1 LSVPEDDFTPHGLL
15 WTPGHHAR
23 SWSAPV
29 GGVGATDPR
38 HVGAG
43 FRLLAPRRFAALWIE
58 LALPDGAL
66 LATREQFQRAGRL
79 WARVHT
85 CRRILLRW
93 QGERAALELL
103 AYSAGPQ
110 ALGYALHVRG
120 ATAAWRLDG
129 AVPPEAVVVV
139 DGQRLRTGERVEVT
153 GDTSRAWFALDGT
166 PPVWAA
172 EDMAREDERFWAG
185 APRLSGDW
193 PEAWRRGW
201 VSDLE
206 TTRLLVQPPGGI
218 YAGPWPSWMAEWPR
232 AVAAEGSLDM
242 ARLAVADGAT
252 ATAALETLWTQ
263 APAPNLPCVFRDGQ
277 PNMVAAD
284 GRVCG
289 TSPAWCLPVQQVE
302 RAFLWSGDRAWLA
315 RILPALAAYL
325 EWWARER
332 VVDGYPTYACT
343 WESGE
348 DDNPRLDPHGT
359 GSSAILGRNRP
370 PELPAALASGAQ
382 AIARLHNA
390 LGDRAGARRWRAFA
404 KRYRT
409 LLEARYWD
417 DEQQRYRDLDP
428 ATGGFLEANRD
439 AYWQTDSVRQSPLGL
454 LAALATS
461 DPARQAALARE
472 LPSYDAAP
480 WRWWPSWS
488 SAVLAAADAL
498 GEHAFAGR
506 FAAGI
511 VARVWR
517 DLDARAATG
526 EVTGRPLPGVARE
539 YWPEPIAGY
548 HVHDG
553 YGWGAETAT
562 FFLRHIVGLRPTW
575 HRGTPAFLLSP
586 CLPPD
591 LAEDGRHYAIG
602 TFTLRGW
609 RFSLAL
615 EPAAGETRVRVTSQ
629 QAGQVTLAV
638 TGARDVWSRGLNL
651 LAVRERSLH
660 RLNSGGELAFGL
672 QAGETARVQMA

>member
-390 LGDRAGARRWRAFA
+390 LGDRAGARSRSAIAHFSKRATGMTSSSDTATWTRRPAASWRRTATLTGRRTACASRRSACWPRWRQAT
-404 KRYRT
+404 RP
-409 LLEARYWD
+409 ARRRSRANC
-417 DEQQRYRDLDP
+417 QATTRRRGAGGRRGP
-428 ATGGFLEANRD
+428 APCSRLPMRWASTP
-439 AYWQTDSVRQSPLGL
+439 SPAGSPP
-454 LAALATS
+454 ASSRASGATS
-461 DPARQAALARE
+461 TRAPRPARS
-472 LPSYDAAP
+472 P
-480 WRWWPSWS
+480 
-488 SAVLAAADAL
+488 
-498 GEHAFAGR
+498 AGR
-506 FAAGI
+506 C
-511 VARVWR
+511 
-517 DLDARAATG
+517 RASRAS
-526 EVTGRPLPGVARE
+526 TGRSRSRATTST
-539 YWPEPIAGY
+539 
-548 HVHDG
+548 
-553 YGWGAETAT
+553 TAT
-562 FFLRHIVGLRPTW
+562 AGAPRQRHSSYGTLSDCGRP
-575 HRGTPAFLLSP
+575 GTA
-586 CLPPD
+586 
-591 LAEDGRHYAIG
+591 GRRH
-602 TFTLRGW
+602 
-609 RFSLAL
+609 SC
-615 EPAAGETRVRVTSQ
+615 
-629 QAGQVTLAV
+629 
-638 TGARDVWSRGLNL
+638 
-651 LAVRERSLH
+651 
-660 RLNSGGELAFGL
+660 
-672 QAGETARVQMA
+672 